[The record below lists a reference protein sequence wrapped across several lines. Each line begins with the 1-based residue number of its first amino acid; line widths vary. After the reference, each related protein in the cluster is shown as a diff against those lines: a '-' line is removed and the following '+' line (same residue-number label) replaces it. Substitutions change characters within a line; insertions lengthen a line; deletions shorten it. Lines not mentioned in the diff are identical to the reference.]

1 MIIDSKTTTVINFCV
16 EISVS
21 KQRVKLKDERI
32 ILNYFGVVYWNV
44 KDLHSN
50 IFRKK

>member
-1 MIIDSKTTTVINFCV
+1 MIIDSKTTSEIYFRV

-21 KQRVKLKDERI
+21 KRTVKLKDEYI

-44 KDLHSN
+44 KVLH
-50 IFRKK
+50 

>member
-1 MIIDSKTTTVINFCV
+1 MIIDSKTAREINFRV

-44 KDLHSN
+44 KVLH
-50 IFRKK
+50 

>member
-1 MIIDSKTTTVINFCV
+1 MIIDSNTVSEIYLQV

-21 KQRVKLKDERI
+21 KQRVKLKDECI

-44 KDLHSN
+44 KVLH
-50 IFRKK
+50 